1 MGYRCFT
8 IHFFFKIIGC
18 KEYENEQGYI
28 TSELSFKRAVIF
40 DYIDT
45 EEKYIEQANKL
56 RIDLSKQCKVP
67 LENVILLTR
76 DEYEKLSDEDT
87 ILKEN
92 IIERRDGDK

>member
-18 KEYENEQGYI
+18 KEYENEEGYI

-40 DYIDT
+40 DFIDT

-56 RIDLSKQCKVP
+56 RIDIAKQCDVP
-67 LENVILLTR
+67 LENIILLTR
-76 DEYEKLSDEDT
+76 DEYEELSDEDDCLSDIT
-87 ILKEN
+87 ITK
-92 IIERRDGDK
+92 R